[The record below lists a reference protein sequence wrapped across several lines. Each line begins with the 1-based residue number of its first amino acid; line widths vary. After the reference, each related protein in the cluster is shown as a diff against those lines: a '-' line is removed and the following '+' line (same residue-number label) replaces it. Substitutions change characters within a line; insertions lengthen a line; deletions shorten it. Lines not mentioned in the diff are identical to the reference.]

1 VISDASARGLLTA
14 KRILE
19 LVGELNLNIAHTHA
33 VINRFQ
39 DKERFGLAHLADEK
53 GIDVAGVIRYDDTIV
68 EGDIRGYTVFSL
80 DKKSVALQDAY
91 SLFEKTLWG
100 KE

>member
-1 VISDASARGLLTA
+1 
-14 KRILE
+14 
-19 LVGELNLNIAHTHA
+19 
-33 VINRFQ
+33 
-39 DKERFGLAHLADEK
+39 LAQLADEK
-53 GIDVAGVIRYDDTIV
+53 GIDVAGVIRYDGTIV
-68 EGDIRGYTVFSL
+68 EGDVRGYTVFSL